1 LRFPADVPK
10 MAAPYPRCRKAEGLT
25 RDRTFEF
32 PMGISWATRT
42 RAATSSSSSTR
53 AQDEVGYRFRDGIG
67 GLVARREVTVIG
79 RRGRKTQ
86 LVEIPIGNV
95 PGLPVGAEYSAS

>member
-1 LRFPADVPK
+1 VGDPHPCGDL
-10 MAAPYPRCRKAEGLT
+10 EL
-25 RDRTFEF
+25 EF
-32 PMGISWATRT
+32 DPD
-42 RAATSSSSSTR
+42 
-53 AQDEVGYRFRDGIG
+53 QDEVGYRFSDGIG